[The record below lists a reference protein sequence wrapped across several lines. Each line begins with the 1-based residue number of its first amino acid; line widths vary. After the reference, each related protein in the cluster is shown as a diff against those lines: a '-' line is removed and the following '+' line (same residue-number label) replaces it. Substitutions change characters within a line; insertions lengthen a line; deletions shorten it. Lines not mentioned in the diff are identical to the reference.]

1 MKYLIF
7 SVLVVSLVGLMIPSA
22 FAENVPAWVKN
33 TAGWWATDAISET
46 EFVNAIE
53 FLVKENIIQVDA
65 SQTSETSQDVP
76 SWVKNT
82 AGWWATDAISET
94 EFVNAIAYLIKI
106 GIISIESNISPEL
119 IAEMWVNGDI
129 DDNEFLANVEHLI
142 EIDSI
147 AIPNNSVTK
156 TSQLP
161 DWLVNNAGWW
171 AARILT
177 NSDFEFNPG
186 YVKEEIFACEENSM
200 SEECFKKT
208 YNSLGL
214 RGDEIKKEKP
224 DNTFRIFAVGGS
236 TTFGHTALDSE
247 TWPALLQQIINEKI
261 TGKKIEVINAGISG
275 GTSESGYNLI
285 KNKLL
290 SFDPDL
296 IIMYDGWND
305 SKQGEQNDNVR
316 ISPKETIHNWKS
328 VCKLG
333 NNEGFDTI
341 IVVQPLPLTGQRVLT
356 EQEIE
361 KVIHSVSSLYN
372 LHKFQQ
378 YVDALEELDEVC
390 TKTADFRRIFDY
402 IQEPV
407 FFDNGHTL
415 VLGNKIIAENVF
427 SVISPIYFDET
438 HSVIQN
444 DLNSENNGPET
455 GVVYAVGA
463 DLSGKN
469 FDNLNLQNAVF
480 DKADLSNTS
489 FKNANIDG
497 ARFVFANLDNSNL
510 LDRIDLSDINLAGAN
525 ISNVSLKGKDLSG
538 TILTGA
544 DLSNSNLT
552 GVDLSGKD
560 LTKTILIDVNLS
572 NSNLTGANLTGANL
586 KGANVK
592 NVDFTSADLTNAKF
606 RGVDISMGY
615 LSTMNLTKVDLSGAI
630 LTNAD
635 LSEMD
640 LSSTDLSGQDLSDK
654 DLTNTILTGANLTDV
669 ILPDG
674 VLSGKNFEGTKFNGV
689 DLSGKDLSH
698 SNFQYATFDNANL
711 EGANLTDSTFIQV
724 DFTKIKNKSLAGA
737 DLSNASFAYSNL
749 SGVNLAG
756 VILHT
761 TNFWKADLSGV
772 DFTVTDGITDGAI
785 FIEAILPNSNFED
798 VDLSPKTTFTTT
810 FKNKAYL
817 YNSNYHLISEDLFSE
832 ITNILIIST
841 EVRGNDLAVSY
852 IFFNSFANANLENA
866 NFKNADLRQVNFYSA
881 KLTNADLSGADLRK
895 AFLGDADLSNAN
907 LDGADLT
914 GAFINENTILKCN
927 NHPICNSS

>member
-1 MKYLIF
+1 M
-7 SVLVVSLVGLMIPSA
+7 
-22 FAENVPAWVKN
+22 
-33 TAGWWATDAISET
+33 
-46 EFVNAIE
+46 
-53 FLVKENIIQVDA
+53 
-65 SQTSETSQDVP
+65 
-76 SWVKNT
+76 KNT

-94 EFVNAIAYLIKI
+94 EFVNAIAYLIKV

-186 YVKEEIFACEENSM
+186 YVKEKIFPCEENSM

-236 TTFGHTALDSE
+236 TTFGHAALDSE

-305 SKQGEQNDNVR
+305 QRLLPVET
-316 ISPKETIHNWKS
+316 TIHSWKS

-333 NNEGFDTI
+333 NNEGFDTT
-341 IVVQPLPLTGQRVLT
+341 IVVQPLLLTGQRVLT

-361 KVIHSVSSLYN
+361 NSFTPVIQIEK

-378 YVDALEELDEVC
+378 YVDAFEELDKVC
-390 TKTADFRRIFDY
+390 TKTVDFRKIFDY

-407 FFDNGHTL
+407 FFDNGHTT
-415 VLGNKIIAENVF
+415 VFGKKIIAENVF
-427 SVISPIYFDET
+427 SVISPIYFNET
-438 HSVIQN
+438 YSVIQN
-444 DLNSENNGPET
+444 DLNSENNEPDIGA
-455 GVVYAVGA
+455 VYAVGS
-463 DLSGKN
+463 DFSNRN

-489 FKNANIDG
+489 FKNTNIDG
-497 ARFVFANLDNSNL
+497 ARFAFANLDNSNL
-510 LDRIDLSDINLAGAN
+510 LDRTDLSDINLAGAN
-525 ISNVSLKGKDLSG
+525 LKGANVSLKGKDISG

-560 LTKTILIDVNLS
+560 LTATILTGANLS
-572 NSNLTGANLTGANL
+572 NSNLTGANLTSANL
-586 KGANVK
+586 KDANVK
-592 NVDFTSADLTNAKF
+592 KVDFTSADLTNAKF
-606 RGVDISMGY
+606 KGVDISMGY
-615 LSTMNLTKVDLSGAI
+615 LSTMNLTKADLSGAI

-640 LSSTDLSGQDLSDK
+640 LTAANLSGQDLSGHDI
-654 DLTNTILTGANLTDV
+654 TNTILTEADLTNA

-674 VLSGKNFEGTKFNGV
+674 GMSGKNFDWTKFIGV
-689 DLSGKDLSH
+689 DLSGKDLSL
-698 SNFQYATFDNANL
+698 SNFNYADLSNANL
-711 EGANLTDSTFIQV
+711 EGTKLRQATFVQV

-737 DLSNASFAYSNL
+737 NLNEASFAHSNL

-756 VILHT
+756 ADMALL
-761 TNFWKADLSGV
+761 NFWKSDLSGV
-772 DFTVTDGITDGAI
+772 DFTVVDSITDGSI
-785 FIEAILPNSNFED
+785 FIESIMPNSNFEG
-798 VDLSPKTTFTTT
+798 VDMSPKVLFFNL
-810 FKNKAYL
+810 FKNKAHL
-817 YNSNYHLISEDLFSE
+817 YDLHHDLIAKDLFDE
-832 ITNILIIST
+832 ILALHLLLTSKQ
-841 EVRGNDLAVSY
+841 VRGNDLAVEY
-852 IFFNSFANANLENA
+852 FIYNSFAKANLENA
-866 NFKNADLRQVNFYSA
+866 NFKNTDLRTTSFASA
-881 KLTNADLSGADLRK
+881 NLTNADLSGADLRK
-895 AFLGDADLSNAN
+895 ASLIGADLSNAN
-907 LDGADLT
+907 LDGANLDGALLDNAILT
-914 GAFINENTILKCN
+914 GANLKCI
-927 NHPICNSS
+927 NHPICNS

>member
-261 TGKKIEVINAGISG
+261 TGKKIEVINAGING

-333 NNEGFDTI
+333 NT
-341 IVVQPLPLTGQRVLT
+341 
-356 EQEIE
+356 
-361 KVIHSVSSLYN
+361 
-372 LHKFQQ
+372 
-378 YVDALEELDEVC
+378 VDYFFYFL
-390 TKTADFRRIFDY
+390 FR
-402 IQEPV
+402 
-407 FFDNGHTL
+407 
-415 VLGNKIIAENVF
+415 
-427 SVISPIYFDET
+427 
-438 HSVIQN
+438 
-444 DLNSENNGPET
+444 
-455 GVVYAVGA
+455 
-463 DLSGKN
+463 
-469 FDNLNLQNAVF
+469 
-480 DKADLSNTS
+480 
-489 FKNANIDG
+489 
-497 ARFVFANLDNSNL
+497 
-510 LDRIDLSDINLAGAN
+510 
-525 ISNVSLKGKDLSG
+525 
-538 TILTGA
+538 
-544 DLSNSNLT
+544 
-552 GVDLSGKD
+552 
-560 LTKTILIDVNLS
+560 
-572 NSNLTGANLTGANL
+572 
-586 KGANVK
+586 
-592 NVDFTSADLTNAKF
+592 
-606 RGVDISMGY
+606 
-615 LSTMNLTKVDLSGAI
+615 
-630 LTNAD
+630 
-635 LSEMD
+635 
-640 LSSTDLSGQDLSDK
+640 
-654 DLTNTILTGANLTDV
+654 
-669 ILPDG
+669 
-674 VLSGKNFEGTKFNGV
+674 
-689 DLSGKDLSH
+689 
-698 SNFQYATFDNANL
+698 
-711 EGANLTDSTFIQV
+711 
-724 DFTKIKNKSLAGA
+724 
-737 DLSNASFAYSNL
+737 
-749 SGVNLAG
+749 
-756 VILHT
+756 
-761 TNFWKADLSGV
+761 
-772 DFTVTDGITDGAI
+772 
-785 FIEAILPNSNFED
+785 
-798 VDLSPKTTFTTT
+798 
-810 FKNKAYL
+810 
-817 YNSNYHLISEDLFSE
+817 
-832 ITNILIIST
+832 
-841 EVRGNDLAVSY
+841 
-852 IFFNSFANANLENA
+852 
-866 NFKNADLRQVNFYSA
+866 
-881 KLTNADLSGADLRK
+881 
-895 AFLGDADLSNAN
+895 
-907 LDGADLT
+907 
-914 GAFINENTILKCN
+914 
-927 NHPICNSS
+927 